1 MAITG
6 LTRGVARTLL
16 LSLPTTHAATL
27 LASHFEGTLYTLTLT
42 DSTELTVASQVEVGG
57 MPSWLTLDTA
67 GSTLYV
73 TDESWLGGTKL
84 STWSVGEGGELT
96 AAAEVATEGGEIH
109 SCLFGGQNGEGFIAA
124 PQ

>member
-1 MAITG
+1 MAPTG
-6 LTRGVARTLL
+6 LTRAILAA
-16 LSLPTTHAATL
+16 LSLQTTQAATL
-27 LASHFEGTLYTLTLT
+27 LASHFEGNVYTLTLT
-42 DSTELTVASQVEVGG
+42 DSELSVTSQVEVGG

-84 STWSVGEGGELT
+84 SALSVGEDGELT
-96 AAAEVATEGGEIH
+96 ASAEVGTEGGEIH
-109 SCLFGGQNGEGFIAA
+109 NCLFGGGDGEGFIAA